1 MQLPILIAQKLISCK
16 WVKKIPTA
24 PLIYICCCVQ
34 LIMTKSEILEKIE
47 GCFDVEKDRKA
58 RNSMGVSESF
68 YNAYYLVGMCFTDD
82 KKIKV
87 ADSELSKMTE
97 TELNNLIKLA
107 EYAADAFY

>member
-1 MQLPILIAQKLISCK
+1 
-16 WVKKIPTA
+16 
-24 PLIYICCCVQ
+24 
-34 LIMTKSEILEKIE
+34 MTKSEILQKIE

-68 YNAYYLVGMCFTDD
+68 YNAYYLVGMCFTAD

-87 ADSELSKMTE
+87 ADSELNKMTE

-107 EYAADAFY
+107 DYASDVFY

>member
-1 MQLPILIAQKLISCK
+1 MK
-16 WVKKIPTA
+16 
-24 PLIYICCCVQ
+24 
-34 LIMTKSEILEKIE
+34 KSEILQKIE

-87 ADSELSKMTE
+87 ADSELNKMTE

-107 EYAADAFY
+107 DYASEVFY